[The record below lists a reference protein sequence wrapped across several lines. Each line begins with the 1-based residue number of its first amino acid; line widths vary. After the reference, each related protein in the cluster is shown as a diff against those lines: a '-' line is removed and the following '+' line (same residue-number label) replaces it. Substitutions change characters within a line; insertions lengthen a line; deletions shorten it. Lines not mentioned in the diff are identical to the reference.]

1 MLCLCQKSIP
11 NACKYYKIP
20 LTMESFGPQKSFC
33 MNINVFFLV
42 IVLLA
47 FILDT
52 LWFKEKKGMGQNVF
66 QPHPFPPLNW
76 VNTILSRV
84 SENIDCHSSLRNLF
98 IKVLVA
104 FRAVP
109 VLYCNRVFPWQWY
122 NTRTLYF
129 RVDLDVEPKQA
140 SLLFEDQLSHLKSEK
155 KRSSKYYFLLTK

>member
-1 MLCLCQKSIP
+1 MLFLLFSNVHHQHYAFFLRAKRRFKQKLAQTVQNTRWCLKSLTIWRIRWKLFPWKLKACSKRTLSSTVHSSGNGVKLARSVKALSMLCLCQKSIP

-66 QPHPFPPLNW
+66 
-76 VNTILSRV
+76 
-84 SENIDCHSSLRNLF
+84 
-98 IKVLVA
+98 
-104 FRAVP
+104 
-109 VLYCNRVFPWQWY
+109 
-122 NTRTLYF
+122 
-129 RVDLDVEPKQA
+129 
-140 SLLFEDQLSHLKSEK
+140 
-155 KRSSKYYFLLTK
+155 